1 MTEDRDDGLVLRL
14 IERMILAARYRALCE
29 RYPANRSG
37 FLKMARRHSAVAA
50 ALMVKVVSRDAQTP
64 RLCPWCD
71 RS

>member
-1 MTEDRDDGLVLRL
+1 MTEDRDDSLVVQL

-37 FLKMARRHSAVAA
+37 FLKMARRHESVGA
-50 ALMVKVVSRDAQTP
+50 ALMVKVVSRDVAAP